1 MKAPN
6 PTFLHKAENIRGK
19 RRLLTLSLLAIL
31 SFIVLVVVFVV
42 SVASSQ
48 QEYSELYP
56 DLVGRATDTT
66 TTIEIPTGSK
76 KTEESTT
83 DTSISETETTTELAP
98 STVNP
103 DASSSTESTQDLSK
117 TDPEVLELENYHF
130 ASPRAQVISHQK
142 RAVLLDKMKNDIEQY
157 IKSVKKMRICFQYIS
172 LRTGES
178 LGLKELDPI
187 IPSGS
192 YALPINIIASEM
204 GAAGL
209 LDPNEILTYSGH
221 KDVTGSYI
229 TSKYTSGKQISVGF
243 LEYLSVAK
251 SDSVALEMLLTKMS
265 GLNEVLPKIYSIS
278 AFQPFDKEI
287 YYVNYEGVDSKGT
300 GRTTCYDMGN
310 YISYLYKSY
319 VKNPSTYQNLINSLA
334 YSDVESPL
342 ASSFAP
348 DTKILHMYGRNNS
361 LKAYTEVAI
370 IDTYEPIAV
379 CIYVESANK
388 NDVVTAFST
397 IGKHVNDY
405 ISACYQ

>member
-1 MKAPN
+1 MK
-6 PTFLHKAENIRGK
+6 KA
-19 RRLLTLSLLAIL
+19 LLVLLAIL
-31 SFIVLVVVFVV
+31 SLAVIVSCSNGKETARIVKQT
-42 SVASSQ
+42 SKASSVDSTL
-48 QEYSELYP
+48 EDRTRVMDSSAVYGVWTPPTRSTMEP
-56 DLVGRATDTT
+56 
-66 TTIEIPTGSK
+66 EI
-76 KTEESTT
+76 
-83 DTSISETETTTELAP
+83 D
-98 STVNP
+98 
-103 DASSSTESTQDLSK
+103 
-117 TDPEVLELENYHF
+117 
-130 ASPRAQVISHQK
+130 
-142 RAVLLDKMKNDIEQY
+142 
-157 IKSVKKMRICFQYIS
+157 
-172 LRTGES
+172 
-178 LGLKELDPI
+178 
-187 IPSGS
+187 
-192 YALPINIIASEM
+192 
-204 GAAGL
+204 
-209 LDPNEILTYSGH
+209 
-221 KDVTGSYI
+221 
-229 TSKYTSGKQISVGF
+229 
-243 LEYLSVAK
+243 
-251 SDSVALEMLLTKMS
+251 LTKMS

>member
-66 TTIEIPTGSK
+66 TTIEVPTGTK

-83 DTSISETETTTELAP
+83 DTSVSETETTTELAP

-103 DASSSTESTQDLSK
+103 DASSSTESTQDMSK

-130 ASPRAQVISHQK
+130 ATPKAQVISHQK

-157 IKSVKKMRICFQYIS
+157 IKKVRKMRICFQYIS

-187 IPSGS
+187 VPSGS

-204 GAAGL
+204 SASGQ
-209 LDPNEILTYSGH
+209 LDPNEIITYSGH
-221 KDVTGSYI
+221 KSVNGSYI
-229 TSKYTSGKQISVGF
+229 TSKYNTGKQISVGF

-251 SDSVALEMLLTKMS
+251 SDSVALELLLSKMS
-265 GLNEVLPKIYSIS
+265 GLEQVLPRINAIS
-278 AFQPFDKEI
+278 SFQSFDKEI
-287 YYVNYEGVDSKGT
+287 YYINYEGVDSKGT
-300 GRTTCYDMGN
+300 GRSTCYDMGN

-319 VKNPSTYQNLINSLA
+319 VKNPSTYQALINSLA
-334 YSDVESPL
+334 NSDVESPL
-342 ASSFAP
+342 ASAFAP
-348 DTKILHMYGRNNS
+348 DTKILHMYGRNND
-361 LKAYTEVAI
+361 LKGYTEVAI

-388 NDVVTAFST
+388 NDVATAFST
-397 IGKHVNDY
+397 IGKYVNEY
-405 ISACYQ
+405 ISACY